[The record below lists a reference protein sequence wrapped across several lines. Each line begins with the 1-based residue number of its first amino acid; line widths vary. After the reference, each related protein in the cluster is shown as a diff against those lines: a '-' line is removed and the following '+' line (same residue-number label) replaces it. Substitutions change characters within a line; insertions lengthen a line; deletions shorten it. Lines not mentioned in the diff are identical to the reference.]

1 MRNISLIIGREYRE
15 RVFKKSFLITTIVMP
30 LLMIAM
36 GAAPTLIMEFADSE
50 TKKITVIDES
60 GIVAPKLTSDEEIV
74 FEAATGDLQQA
85 LVEAS
90 QNEDSFGV
98 LHIGKD
104 IVANPNDARLYTSSS
119 SSIMLEE
126 AIADQIEA
134 VIESERL
141 KAYNIDNIDEIL
153 EKVKARVH
161 LTTFRTD
168 KEEESSASSAVA
180 SSLVGL
186 ILGFM
191 LYFFLAIYGSMVM
204 QSVIDEKSSRI
215 LEVMVS
221 TVRPFEMLMGKV
233 LGVAAVAATQVM
245 VWGVLIILF
254 SAVIVP
260 AMLPENILE
269 GVTQVQAGG
278 DVATLAAQ
286 QDVSPEMLTALAS
299 ALDAGGIATTIC
311 TVLLFFVG
319 GFLLYASL
327 YAAVGA
333 SVDEAQDAQQLT
345 IPITLPII
353 AAFIVTMLVMKDPNS
368 PVVFWCSMIP
378 FTSPIVMVARIPSG
392 IPAWEIALSTALLY
406 ATFVVC
412 IWAAAKI
419 YKVGIFMHG
428 TKPTFKD
435 LWRWLKY

>member
-36 GAAPTLIMEFADSE
+36 GAAPTLIMEFAESE

-90 QNEDSFGV
+90 QNEESFGV

-126 AIADQIEA
+126 AIADQIES

-168 KEEESSASSAVA
+168 KEEESSASSAAA

-278 DVATLAAQ
+278 DVAALAAQ

-392 IPAWEIALSTALLY
+392 IPAWEIALSMALLY